1 MSAKEKAAQPETLE
15 TQIAIVGAGA
25 AGLAAAVAA
34 TENGADVIVL
44 EKRSSPGGNAA
55 RAEGLLAAESPV
67 QKRFKIDAQR
77 DVIFKMAMEHAHWKL
92 NSRIVRTFVDRS
104 GDTIQWLEDKGVV
117 FSRVP
122 HFYPNQ
128 LVRTWHLLSRG
139 GIELVEILVKDG
151 QNHGVRL
158 IKETAARKLLTDR
171 KGNMTGIVAATK
183 DKELRIMARSVII
196 ATGGYGGN
204 KELLK
209 KYCPQYNE
217 NMFCGGLPHMG
228 DGLLMAIAAGAATE
242 GLGLIQFSG
251 HAIPGAPVDLVAVAD
266 ELNTVW
272 VNKKGERFTD
282 EATSYHRFE
291 SINAVIRQPD
301 SFCYTLFDERIKQNI
316 IEEGIIKGVGT
327 VVPPRTKLTG
337 LGKALELEADK
348 GNAKIAASWGEI
360 ADWIGIK
367 PVVLKATIDEYNAFC
382 DDGYDRLFAK
392 DRRYLDALRTP
403 PYYAL
408 RCYPRFLSTIGGI
421 KINHRMEVLDR
432 EDNPIPGLYAAGVD
446 TGGWEADT
454 YNAVLS
460 GTAFAFSVNSG
471 RIAAEN
477 AARYMLGK

>member
-1 MSAKEKAAQPETLE
+1 MNPETLD
-15 TQIAIVGAGA
+15 TQVVVVGAGA

-34 TENGADVIVL
+34 VENGADVIVL

-67 QKRFKIDAQR
+67 QKRLKIDAQR
-77 DVIFKMAMEHAHWKL
+77 DVIFRMAMEHAHWKL
-92 NSRIVRTFVDRS
+92 DPRIVRTFVDRS
-104 GDTIQWLEDKGVV
+104 GDTIQWLEAKGVV

-128 LVRTWHLLSRG
+128 RIRTWHLLSRG
-139 GIELVEILVKDG
+139 GIELVEILVKNG
-151 QNHGVRL
+151 QDLGVRL
-158 IKETAARKLLTDR
+158 LKETAAKRLLADGR
-171 KGNMTGIVAATK
+171 GNITGVMVATK
-183 DKELRIMARSVII
+183 ESEFKVTAKSVII

-209 KYCPQYNE
+209 KYCSQYNE
-217 NMFCGGLPHMG
+217 NMFCGGLPYMG
-228 DGLLMAIAAGAATE
+228 DGLLMAIEAGAATE

-251 HAIPGAPVDLVAVAD
+251 HAVPGAPVDLVAVAD

-301 SFCYTLFDERIKQNI
+301 GFCYTLFDERIKQNI
-316 IEEGIIKGVGT
+316 IEKGIIKGVGT
-327 VVPPRTKLTG
+327 VIPPRTKLTG
-337 LGKALELEADK
+337 LGKELELEAGK
-348 GNAKIAASWGEI
+348 GNVRIASSWDEI
-360 ADWIGIK
+360 AEWIGIK
-367 PVVLKATIDEYNAFC
+367 PAVLKATIDEYNAFC
-382 DDGYDRLFAK
+382 DDGYDKLFAK
-392 DRRYLDALRTP
+392 DRRYLDTLRTP

-421 KINHRMEVLDR
+421 KINHHMEVLDHD
-432 EDNPIPGLYAAGVD
+432 DNPIPGLYAAGVD
-446 TGGWEADT
+446 TGGWEADA
-454 YNAVLS
+454 YNAILS
-460 GTAFAFSVNSG
+460 GTTFAFSVNSG

-477 AARYMLGK
+477 AAGYVVGK